1 MRSSCRIFERAAGAK
16 RKSRGFI
23 LVTVLMVSALFLGL
37 AASYATFARREMR
50 RVSDEE
56 FASSSRA
63 LAVMTCR
70 EVGGWIAADAGAS
83 DSRHEPL
90 YSGEPVKLDY
100 DDYSVYATVSPLD
113 DRIPINGLLLPD
125 GATVKNE
132 YAYPWS
138 VVWSNLEYETPPPV
152 LDFIDTDGSARQG
165 SREDDYF
172 PNGKLSDLS
181 ELLRLPEIGRAKLYS
196 SVGGAAA
203 VDSYF
208 TVYGDEG
215 ININMAPAYVIAA
228 LDPGIGS
235 DVAAA
240 VAAFRL
246 ERPINGE
253 ADLKSIAGF
262 SISVA
267 TRLKNVIHYKS
278 NFFLVAL
285 RVERGTAIRNF
296 EAVVRRG
303 GGGFNIVN
311 WRE

>member
-1 MRSSCRIFERAAGAK
+1 MRSLCRVFRRAVCARRRA
-16 RKSRGFI
+16 RGFI
-23 LVTVLMVSALFLGL
+23 LVTVLLISALFLGL
-37 AASYATFARREMR
+37 ATSYATFARREMR

-56 FASSSRA
+56 FATTTRA
-63 LAVMTCR
+63 LAVMACR
-70 EVGGWIAADAGAS
+70 EVGGWIAADSGES

-90 YSGEPVKLDY
+90 YSGEPIKLDY
-100 DDYSVYATVSPLD
+100 GDYSVYATTSPLD
-113 DRIPINGLLLPD
+113 DRLPINGMLLPD
-125 GATVKNE
+125 GATMKNE
-132 YAYPWS
+132 YSYPWS
-138 VVWSNLEYETPPPV
+138 VAWSSLGYKTPPPV
-152 LDFIDTDGSARQG
+152 LDFIDADANARQG

-181 ELLRLPEIGRAKLYS
+181 ELLLLPEIERAKLYS
-196 SVGGAAA
+196 SVGGEAA

-215 ININMAPAYVIAA
+215 INVNMAPAHVIAA
-228 LDPGIGS
+228 LDPGIGA
-235 DVAAA
+235 DVAEA
-240 VAAFRL
+240 VAAFRM

-253 ADLKSIAGF
+253 ADLKSVAGF

-285 RVERGTAIRNF
+285 RVERGTFVRNF

-303 GGGFNIVN
+303 GGGFNVVN